1 MLGLSLQV
9 SAPVA
14 PNCAS
19 SPDVLTF
26 GAHVLGLSLQ
36 GGCRALSG
44 TSVACPV
51 VAGAIALLASIVP
64 EPRRWQLLNPGAIK
78 QVLVES
84 AHRLHRRSAY
94 EQGAGTMDLLGAA
107 QVRALPIAS
116 TDGL

>member
-1 MLGLSLQV
+1 M
-9 SAPVA
+9 
-14 PNCAS
+14 
-19 SPDVLTF
+19 
-26 GAHVLGLSLQ
+26 
-36 GGCRALSG
+36 
-44 TSVACPV
+44 

-107 QVRALPIAS
+107 QVSAADCRFGLPLMTADCQAPWICSARRR
-116 TDGL
+116 

>member
-1 MLGLSLQV
+1 M
-9 SAPVA
+9 
-14 PNCAS
+14 
-19 SPDVLTF
+19 
-26 GAHVLGLSLQ
+26 
-36 GGCRALSG
+36 
-44 TSVACPV
+44 ACPV

-107 QVRALPIAS
+107 QVRSRLIAAKVRS
-116 TDGL
+116 RLMAPHEPWICSARRR